1 MSWRRRMISRLP
13 NDPLP
18 QAGPIADNAR
28 RVIAALAWLTARQ
41 PDASTRQ
48 ASPPTVEEAG
58 VLC

>member
-1 MSWRRRMISRLP
+1 MISRLP
-13 NDPLP
+13 YDPLP